1 LQVAEIFEGRGEIAH
16 LRSEVG
22 GSLVLIQQVQPEQNH
37 GGGDTDRGGQRWP
50 RSRFWQSAA
59 AKPIPPTM
67 LLIAAI
73 RLAW

>member
-37 GGGDTDRGGQRWP
+37 GGGDTDREGSAGRAPDFGSQRRP
-50 RSRFWQSAA
+50 SRY
-59 AKPIPPTM
+59 
-67 LLIAAI
+67 
-73 RLAW
+73 RLRCC